1 MRAEYIS
8 HMGNDL
14 LVVNAARVS
23 MDKESDWARYN
34 CTGCQNS
41 VQESCGHN
49 CELPS
54 TPKGLVEGDKK
65 LLNYLAKHS
74 HWTPFSHPQI
84 TMRETVPIFVAR
96 QRFKHMVGFTYNEV
110 SRRYV
115 DDEPEFY
122 TPDVWRSRP
131 EGSIKQGSGSEEVVK
146 MYNPVPFCQYDNFCD
161 GEVGTVKDTY
171 DDLIYLAGEVYN
183 NMLKAGVAPEQARMV
198 LPQSMYTSYYVTG
211 SLSAWARAYKQRID
225 AHSQVEIQDLA
236 RQWDTIIKPLYP
248 ESWEALTNGSAVT
261 A

>member
-8 HMGNDL
+8 HMGDDL
-14 LVVNAARVS
+14 LVANAARVS

-131 EGSIKQGSGSEEVVK
+131 EGSIKQGSGSEVVADVEWDYDHHSGGASKVDIKDVYEEVVDT
-146 MYNPVPFCQYDNFCD
+146 CQ
-161 GEVGTVKDTY
+161 
-171 DDLIYLAGEVYN
+171 LAYL
-183 NMLKAGVAPEQARMV
+183 NMLSAGVAPEQARMV

-225 AHSQVEIQDLA
+225 PHAQVEIQDLA

-248 ESWEALTNGSAVT
+248 ESWEALTEGAN
-261 A
+261 